1 MANENVEKQA
11 PVKIPELEP
20 MTWDELE
27 HTSGQEL
34 DNAIRYTREILAPE
48 RMEKWDRYYG
58 RNLGN
63 EKKGRSQYMSRDL
76 LETIE
81 WVLPTL
87 IRTLASGDPKV
98 KLTIKGQEPWVG
110 PALMRKIYED
120 LSADSQGSLFTVFY
134 QWFKDAL
141 VSGAAY
147 AKPFW
152 EIEEDQSEETLS
164 AVTQEQMDQLA
175 QEPNVEV
182 KSASVTPGIGYSDV
196 KVNIRTLRRNQLVC
210 ENIPNWEFVAS
221 KRTRNI
227 NDEHGKG
234 QVTYVSMDYLR
245 RVNRARTEQDGE
257 LFFVHLDEVAATSQ
271 TAPDEVSSADN
282 LNAERDSYMGY
293 ERLNEYDDTET
304 FEGGKAIVQLAEWY
318 TRLDVDGDGFL
329 EDCVVWIAN
338 GKMIRYEIN
347 EEGFVPISAISP
359 IIDCYKLT
367 GLSYADLII
376 ELQNL
381 KTVLF
386 RRILDNYDYQNA
398 GRWIVRPG
406 AQVDVKALLDNIPGD
421 VIRANPQDIQND
433 APTPFH
439 PQNLSIL
446 EYIDSVKENRTGSTR
461 YNQGTDASSLNQTAT
476 GIQMIQS
483 ASMQRIEQ
491 VARIF
496 AEGLK
501 DFYQKS
507 AMLYQ
512 KYSKEPFEANVKGQ
526 KVVVTNEMLQGEILA
541 RVDMGVEAQVG
552 QAESAKLER
561 LAGTLTMF
569 NQQAPGLF
577 GPEEVHNLAIKYT
590 AAMGYMNTEDFVAP
604 ADKFAQGLQQQQQQQ
619 QAMMQMQQQQLAM
632 QQQMDQMKI
641 QIDMKELEL
650 KQMTETG
657 KRQTELAKIEM
668 DKETT
673 QIATAQRDRDSIRDH
688 QLGVAQ
694 LQEKRNEQTRTG
706 RTGGGTS

>member
-1 MANENVEKQA
+1 MANEMKEEKQ
-11 PVKIPELEP
+11 PLYKEEPKP

-27 HTSGQEL
+27 RLSGQEI
-34 DNAIRYTREILAPE
+34 DDAVRYTRDILAPE

-63 EKKGRSQYMSRDL
+63 EVAGRSQYMSRDL

-98 KLTIKGQEPWVG
+98 KLTIQGQEPWVG
-110 PALMRKIYED
+110 SALMRKIYED

-152 EIEEDQSEETLS
+152 EIERTETEETLS
-164 AVTQEQMDQLA
+164 AISQEQMDQLA
-175 QEPNVEV
+175 QEPNAEV
-182 KSASVTPGIGYSDV
+182 KSASLIPGGGYSNV
-196 KVNIRTLRRNQLVC
+196 KVTISQLRRNQLVC
-210 ENIPNWEFVAS
+210 ENIPNWEFIAA
-221 KRTRNI
+221 KRTQSI
-227 NDEHGKG
+227 NDEYGKG
-234 QVTYVSMDYLR
+234 QVTYVSMDYLKR
-245 RVNRARTEQDGE
+245 INRARTTEEDGD
-257 LFFVHLDEVAATSQ
+257 FFVGLDELATTGQ
-271 TAPDEVSSADN
+271 GAADN
-282 LNAERDSYMGY
+282 NSYDNLLAERDSYMDY
-293 ERLNEYDDTET
+293 EVLNVYDDTAVLK
-304 FEGGKAIVQLAEWY
+304 GGKAIIQLTEWY
-318 TRLDVDGDGFL
+318 TRMDVDGDGFL
-329 EDCVVWIAN
+329 EDVIVWRAN
-338 GKMIRYEIN
+338 NKMIRFEIN
-347 EEGFVPISAISP
+347 EEGFIPISAISP

-406 AQVDVKALLDNIPGD
+406 AQVDTKALLDNIPGD

-433 APTPFH
+433 APQPFH

-446 EYIDSVKENRTGSTR
+446 EYIDGVKENRTGSTR

-512 KYSKEPFEANVKGQ
+512 KYLTEPFEANVKGR
-526 KVVVTNEMLQGEILA
+526 KVQVAPEMLQGEILA

-561 LAGTLTMF
+561 LAGTLMQF
-569 NQQAPGLF
+569 DKAAPGVF
-577 GPEEVHNLAIKYT
+577 GPEQIHNLAVKYT
-590 AAMGYMNTEDFVAP
+590 AAMGYMNTEDFVTP
-604 ADKFAQGLQQQQQQQ
+604 IDQFAQKQQQMQQQ
-619 QAMMQMQQQQLAM
+619 QAALMQMQQQMAAQ
-632 QQQMDQMKI
+632 QQQMEQFKI
-641 QIDMKELEL
+641 QLGMKELEL
-650 KQMTETG
+650 KQQVETG
-657 KRQTELAKIEM
+657 KRQTELAKVEM

-673 QIATAQRDRDSIRDH
+673 LISTEQRDRDSIRDH
-688 QLGVAQ
+688 QIAVAK
-694 LQEKRNEQTRTG
+694 LEQERNEPRREG
-706 RTGGGTS
+706 